1 MITQYTGSYS
11 APPADVQNI
20 FANKISLLDKYIL
33 MQTGDNQYVGL
44 IYNPAT
50 RDCKSYTFTRQ
61 SDSGYYGRYVLQ
73 ESGSEYDYTL
83 SNECYVYS
91 NEGLGKALDV
101 PAYDGAIA
109 WSLTI
114 LTCLALLG
122 VLFKGVFFS
131 CLRRKR

>member
-11 APPADVQNI
+11 NPPADVQSV
-20 FANKISLLDKYIL
+20 FANKISLLDKYML
-33 MQTGDNQYVGL
+33 MQTGENQYIGL
-44 IYNPAT
+44 VYNPAT
-50 RDCKSYTFTRQ
+50 KACKAYTFTRQ

-73 ESGSEYDYTL
+73 ESSSEYAYTL

-101 PAYDGAIA
+101 PAYGGAIA

-114 LTCLALLG
+114 LTCFAVLG
-122 VLFKGVFFS
+122 VLFKGVLYR
-131 CLRRKR
+131 CLKRR